1 MPTFSFSEILILVL
15 MALLF
20 ADKYVPAIL
29 SRFGII
35 KKVNGNGKDIAE
47 RMGKLELHFNEE
59 TTEGLKRIED
69 AIVRGFEKQEEKLE
83 HINEGIIHIKARL
96 NGKP

>member
-1 MPTFSFSEILILVL
+1 MPNSFTEYLIIGLVL
-15 MALLF
+15 LLF
-20 ADKYVPAIL
+20 GRDYIPAIL
-29 SRFGII
+29 GKFLGV
-35 KKVNGNGKDIAE
+35 KVNGNGKDIAE

-69 AIVRGFEKQEEKLE
+69 AIVRGFEKQEEKLD